1 MVDYIDG
8 YYGHQSVAEKTIS
21 TNSSIHSRAKHNF
34 LKIKQEIEK
43 IGKAN
48 DKIIEFVGWE
58 SIDSIDKKKF
68 YGLHLLEVLKING
81 KVIFPRTNGI
91 KLHHLL
97 SESYL
102 NNPNKTQPKTNL
114 VQLPTKSVRN

>member
-21 TNSSIHSRAKHNF
+21 TNSSIHLRAKHNF

-43 IGKAN
+43 IGKEN

-58 SIDSIDKKKF
+58 FIDSIDKKKF
-68 YGLHLLEVLKING
+68 YGLHLLEVLKIDG
-81 KVIFPRTNGI
+81 EVIFPMTNGI

-102 NNPNKTQPKTNL
+102 NNPKGFSPVAN
-114 VQLPTKSVRN
+114 